1 MYPALG
7 GDCPRNF
14 VLTSMQALVANV
26 TGITGSR
33 SGLWIQEARPE
44 FDIEQLAKFF
54 NHLFLFILPINIEA
68 IMTLHTTWPKK
79 KIANHAIIWSNQ
91 IKIPKQGH
99 LMVVKNAYK

>member
-7 GDCPRNF
+7 GYCPRNF
-14 VLTSMQALVANV
+14 VLASTQALAANV
-26 TGITGSR
+26 MGITGSL
-33 SGLWIQEARPE
+33 SGFKKRDRNLTSNNLQNSSTTYSC
-44 FDIEQLAKFF
+44 L
-54 NHLFLFILPINIEA
+54 LPINIKA
-68 IMTLHTTWPKK
+68 IMPFQTTWTKK

>member
-14 VLTSMQALVANV
+14 VLASTQALAANV
-26 TGITGSR
+26 TGITGFQDNGFKKRDRNLTLNNLQNS
-33 SGLWIQEARPE
+33 STTYSCL
-44 FDIEQLAKFF
+44 
-54 NHLFLFILPINIEA
+54 LPINIKA
-68 IMTLHTTWPKK
+68 ITPFHTTWAIM
-79 KIANHAIIWSNQ
+79 KIANHAIICSNQ